1 MSLTG
6 GQREAHRLAGK
17 DQKGCACAMGLF
29 NQPAVLIGTCLCA
42 TSPCGDLET
51 GWLPGFSLECCSRE
65 VSYLMSAELKS
76 LVQFANQLLVRTG
89 LSLPEKLLQ
98 RYSVFL
104 SAELLVCSYS
114 ELSSVSRIALQ
125 VQPSLQ
131 PENLVLNLK
140 GGPVRWPAKEGPCHQ
155 NMSLIPGP
163 HRVEGENRLLQVV
176 L

>member
-1 MSLTG
+1 
-6 GQREAHRLAGK
+6 
-17 DQKGCACAMGLF
+17 MGLF

-51 GWLPGFSLECCSRE
+51 GWLPGFSLECCCFRE

-76 LVQFANQLLVRTG
+76 LVQFANQLLVCTE

-98 RYSVFL
+98 RHPVFL

-155 NMSLIPGP
+155 NLSLIPGP
-163 HRVEGENRLLQVV
+163 HTVEGENRLLQVV

>member
-1 MSLTG
+1 
-6 GQREAHRLAGK
+6 
-17 DQKGCACAMGLF
+17 
-29 NQPAVLIGTCLCA
+29 
-42 TSPCGDLET
+42 
-51 GWLPGFSLECCSRE
+51 
-65 VSYLMSAELKS
+65 MSAELKS

-140 GGPVRWPAKEGPCHQ
+140 GGPVRWPANEGPCHQ

>member
-1 MSLTG
+1 MQWGSSTN
-6 GQREAHRLAGK
+6 Q
-17 DQKGCACAMGLF
+17 LF
-29 NQPAVLIGTCLCA
+29 SSAPAFVPA

-76 LVQFANQLLVRTG
+76 LVQFANQLLVRTE

-98 RYSVFL
+98 RHSVFL

-163 HRVEGENRLLQVV
+163 HTVEGENRLLQVV